1 MGPYDDIIN
10 LPHHISRRH
19 PQMPPENRAAQF
31 APFAALTGYEDAIGE
46 TGRLTEAEVEL
57 TEDEISVLNEK
68 LTALEAVLRE
78 QPRTEVQV
86 TYFEP
91 DLYKAGGE
99 YRTITDT
106 VRRIDHYRKC
116 LVMESGDVIAMNR
129 LKEIV
134 WE

>member
-1 MGPYDDIIN
+1 
-10 LPHHISRRH
+10 
-19 PQMPPENRAAQF
+19 MPPENRAAQF

-116 LVMESGDVIAMNR
+116 LVMGSGDVIVMNR

>member
-10 LPHHISRRH
+10 LPHHVSGRH

-46 TGRLTEAEVEL
+46 TGRLTEAEIEL
-57 TEDEISVLNEK
+57 TEDEITILNEK
-68 LTALEAVLRE
+68 LTALEALLRE

-116 LVMESGDVIAMNR
+116 LVMGSGDVIAMNR